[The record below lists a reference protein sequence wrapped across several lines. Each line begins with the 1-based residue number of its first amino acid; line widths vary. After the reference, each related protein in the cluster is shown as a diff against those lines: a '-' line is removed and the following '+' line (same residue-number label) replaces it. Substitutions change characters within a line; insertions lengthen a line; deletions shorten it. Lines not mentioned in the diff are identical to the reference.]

1 MQGIVHVLGGEIIHA
16 KSPMHGKSSFLIH
29 NEEGIHAEIPQRI
42 EIMRYHSL
50 IVDCLKLPKSLKV
63 TAFCKNED
71 SYLTLKDFNPNEDE
85 IMAVEHDS
93 KPIFGIQY
101 HPESF
106 ATEGGKKIILNFLKL
121 T

>member
-1 MQGIVHVLGGEIIHA
+1 MGESHPKVVGLEDA
-16 KSPMHGKSSFLIH
+16 AAFLDQVF
-29 NEEGIHAEIPQRI
+29 ELLDR
-42 EIMRYHSL
+42 
-50 IVDCLKLPKSLKV
+50 
-63 TAFCKNED
+63 
-71 SYLTLKDFNPNEDE
+71 KDFNPSEDE
-85 IMAVEHDS
+85 IMAVEHES